1 MSWRDEA
8 DSDKQ
13 KTPALVRTGFG
24 ERDMG
29 RSPYI
34 RRRPNRVVTSL
45 TLPTALGARNN
56 TVQSEAIESP

>member
-1 MSWRDEA
+1 
-8 DSDKQ
+8 
-13 KTPALVRTGFG
+13 
-24 ERDMG
+24 MG